1 MHCKDT
7 ILRTQN
13 NWPYSKLIPN
23 SGMEYILIESL
34 KNHSFRTQWEEW
46 VLELAEAIRQ
56 TDIRVP
62 RTWTVLEPLA
72 GNTPAM
78 IWLTEKLRKL
88 QPAPSFE
95 NKTETALY
103 ILASFCRNNRVLGYV
118 IDTYMHQYKK
128 RNTHGLLVCAKILHA
143 ISPEEEYPHLN
154 FLYNLMAG
162 NVISEFKR
170 HLKTNDSFMTES
182 DFRLAGKYIPDFNG
196 AGFRETVLL
205 RVTAN
210 ITGEELAKKCNMSN
224 IVFRERFKREFGM
237 NVSQWL
243 RERKKERIAGML
255 KNPAIPLYRVA
266 ENNGFRSESTFSDYC
281 RRNFNKTPLQL
292 RKELLAGTVR

>member
-1 MHCKDT
+1 
-7 ILRTQN
+7 
-13 NWPYSKLIPN
+13 
-23 SGMEYILIESL
+23 MEYILIESL
-34 KNHSFRTQWEEW
+34 KHDSFRTQWEEW
-46 VLELAEAIRQ
+46 VLKVAEAVRQ
-56 TDIRVP
+56 TDIRIP
-62 RTWTVLEPLA
+62 RTWTILKPLSE
-72 GNTPAM
+72 NIPAM

-88 QPAPSFE
+88 QSVPSLE

-118 IDTYMHQYKK
+118 IDTYMYQYKN
-128 RNTHGLLVCAKILHA
+128 RNAHGLLVCAKILHA

-170 HLKTNDSFMTES
+170 HMKTNDSFMTES
-182 DFRLAGKYIPDFNG
+182 DFRLAEKYIPDFKG

-210 ITGEELAKKCNMSN
+210 MTGEELAKKCHMSN
-224 IVFRERFKREFGM
+224 TVFRERFKHEFGM

-243 RERKKERIAGML
+243 RERKKKRIAGML
-255 KNPAIPLYRVA
+255 KIRRYRYI
-266 ENNGFRSESTFSDYC
+266 G
-281 RRNFNKTPLQL
+281 
-292 RKELLAGTVR
+292 

>member
-1 MHCKDT
+1 M
-7 ILRTQN
+7 
-13 NWPYSKLIPN
+13 P
-23 SGMEYILIESL
+23 
-34 KNHSFRTQWEEW
+34 
-46 VLELAEAIRQ
+46 
-56 TDIRVP
+56 
-62 RTWTVLEPLA
+62 
-72 GNTPAM
+72 
-78 IWLTEKLRKL
+78 
-88 QPAPSFE
+88 
-95 NKTETALY
+95 
-103 ILASFCRNNRVLGYV
+103 GYV
-118 IDTYMHQYKK
+118 IDTYIHQYKK

-170 HLKTNDSFMTES
+170 HMKTNDSFMTES
-182 DFRLAGKYIPDFNG
+182 DFRLAEKYIPDFKG
-196 AGFRETVLL
+196 AGFREAVLL

-210 ITGEELAKKCNMSN
+210 MTGEELAKKCHMSN
-224 IVFRERFKREFGM
+224 TIFRERFKREFGM

-281 RRNFNKTPLQL
+281 KRNFNKTPLQL
-292 RKELLAGTVR
+292 RKELLVSTVQ